1 MPGVVLVVDDRA
13 RPRRALAHELEDAGY
28 TVVEAGDGTEGWQL
42 FGQHKPD
49 VVISDVVM
57 PRSDGIDLLGRIRA
71 ASDVPVLLFTARG
84 SVEGAASAFK
94 AGADDFVASSDVSVE
109 DLVGMVD
116 RAMADS
122 RPARESTEVTE
133 RLAGSSVAIRRV
145 RDRVAALAP
154 LRTPVLVTGEI
165 GTGRDTVV
173 AALHELGSTAREE
186 FARIECAHFE
196 PGERLPAT
204 GAVYLD
210 GIDALSTQAQHYW
223 RDRLARSASDN
234 LRDPVRILASGSEQ
248 FLSSARNGAFD
259 PELAARLLRLVI
271 ELPSLRERT
280 EDIPDLA
287 DVMVRRATAKIGRQ
301 VRLSPAAKETLAS
314 YRWTQ
319 NCRGLA
325 RVIERSV
332 AFSRGR
338 TIRRQLVQEI
348 LSETEPSIAGIREQR
363 AMREREELIQ
373 AIEASGGNVS
383 HAARKL
389 GRSRGSVYRLIE
401 RHGISLDGARR

>member
-28 TVVEAGDGTEGWQL
+28 AVVEAGDGTEGWRL
-42 FGQHKPD
+42 FDQHKPD

-57 PRSDGIDLLGRIRA
+57 PHSDGIDLLGRIRA
-71 ASDVPVLLFTARG
+71 TSDVPVLLFTARG
-84 SVEGAASAFK
+84 SVESAASAFK

-109 DLVGMVD
+109 DLVSLVD
-116 RAMADS
+116 RAIADS
-122 RPARESTEVTE
+122 RPSRENPGVTD
-133 RLAGSSVAIRRV
+133 RLTGSSDAMRRV
-145 RDRVAALAP
+145 RERVAALAP
-154 LRTPVLVTGEI
+154 LRTPVLVTGEF
-165 GTGRDTVV
+165 GTGRATVV

-186 FARIECAHFE
+186 FAHIECAHFE

-204 GAVYLD
+204 GAIFLD
-210 GIDALSTQAQHYW
+210 GIDSLAPDAQQYW
-223 RDRLARSASDN
+223 RNRLSSSTSDN

-248 FLSSARNGAFD
+248 FLSNVRNGAFD
-259 PELAARLLRLVI
+259 PNLAAVLLRLVI
-271 ELPSLRERT
+271 ELPPLRERT

-287 DVMVRRATAKIGRQ
+287 DVMVRRATEKIGRQ
-301 VRLSPAAKETLAS
+301 VRLSPAAKQTLAS

-325 RVIERSV
+325 RVVERCV

-348 LSETEPSIAGIREQR
+348 LSETEPSVSGIREQH
-363 AMREREELIQ
+363 AMREREELIR
-373 AIEASGGNVS
+373 AIEAAGGNVS
-383 HAARKL
+383 RAARRL